1 MLVAEFMT
9 KGAVSIAPDTT
20 LAEAIR
26 IFTDRNIRRLA
37 VVRGDALVGIITDRD
52 VIGAC
57 PADLNPFSTVA
68 AEDPAMKQ
76 PVSHVMTSPA
86 LTIASDAPLEEAARI
101 FIDRKIGGLPVM
113 SGDSLVGIITESD
126 AFRALIALL
135 GRGPG
140 IRVTFDVSR
149 EEEDVLAFVLDLSR
163 RHGMQV
169 GAVLSRE
176 HVAGR
181 RLVLVRLLGKE
192 DESLMEDLWRTGHR
206 VISVA
211 RLPV

>member
-9 KGAVSIAPDTT
+9 KGAVSIGPDAT

-26 IFTDRNIRRLA
+26 IFADRNIRRLA
-37 VVRGDALVGIITDRD
+37 VVRGDTLVGIITDRD
-52 VIGAC
+52 VIRAC

-68 AEDPAMKQ
+68 AEDPAMQQ
-76 PVSHVMTSPA
+76 PVSCVMASPA
-86 LTIASDAPLEEAARI
+86 LTIASEAPLEDAARI

-126 AFRALIALL
+126 AFRALITLL
-135 GRGPG
+135 GSGPG

-176 HVAGR
+176 HAADR

-192 DESLMEDLWRTGHR
+192 DENLMEDLWRTGHR

-211 RLPV
+211 RLSV

>member
-9 KGAVSIAPDTT
+9 RGAVSVSPEAT
-20 LAEAIR
+20 LADAIG
-26 IFTDRNIRRLA
+26 IFTRRNIRRLA
-37 VVRGDALVGIITDRD
+37 VVRGDALVGIVTDRD
-52 VIGAC
+52 VIRAC
-57 PADLNPFSTVA
+57 PADLNPFSALA
-68 AEDPAMKQ
+68 AEDPAMRQ
-76 PVSHVMTSPA
+76 PVSRVMSSPA

-101 FIDRKIGGLPVM
+101 FIARKIGGLPVM
-113 SGDSLVGIITESD
+113 SGDSLVGMVTESD

-135 GRGPG
+135 GTGPG

-176 HVAGR
+176 HVDDR

-192 DESLMEDLWRTGHR
+192 DDSLMEDLWRTGHR